1 MVSVHRMP
9 VSVMYVVD
17 VFAMGFSGM
26 PAGLVVGVVMRLGR
40 SVHTLQGAL
49 VIVVGMRP
57 VSVVVMQV
65 VDMVAVP
72 HAGMSARVGV
82 LMTVFGVRAMF
93 GSRRHDRFSFTRIA
107 SCADHR
113 HPR

>member
-49 VIVVGMRP
+49 VIVVGKRP
-57 VSVVVMQV
+57 VS
-65 VDMVAVP
+65 DGAL
-72 HAGMSARVGV
+72 GW
-82 LMTVFGVRAMF
+82 
-93 GSRRHDRFSFTRIA
+93 
-107 SCADHR
+107 
-113 HPR
+113 HPQAEPERLRSET